1 MVAIVQSR
9 VNRIERGELNVPNLR
24 IWSSKQAES
33 RRLSATLE
41 LRSVL
46 MPTFLFIQVTDSSAS
61 RPSRRAKSGVAAGR
75 LFSLPALIAPIL
87 TLPHE
92 KSAADLSALS
102 WREGAENERDV
113 NSRQPHFL
121 LSEPLFS

>member
-1 MVAIVQSR
+1 MQRILRHLGRPPMHPRRGRRGRHPGNSR
-9 VNRIERGELNVPNLR
+9 TTDDQTRGRSRIR
-24 IWSSKQAES
+24 
-33 RRLSATLE
+33 RRLLKAL
-41 LRSVL
+41 
-46 MPTFLFIQVTDSSAS
+46 
-61 RPSRRAKSGVAAGR
+61 RRAKSGVAAGR
-75 LFSLPALIAPIL
+75 LFSLPALISPIL

>member
-1 MVAIVQSR
+1 MRVAEGRIVEPKQRSGATNPATPRSPTDAPEARPARAPPGQLATTDDQTRGRSR
-9 VNRIERGELNVPNLR
+9 IR
-24 IWSSKQAES
+24 
-33 RRLSATLE
+33 RRLLKAL
-41 LRSVL
+41 
-46 MPTFLFIQVTDSSAS
+46 
-61 RPSRRAKSGVAAGR
+61 RRAKSGVAAGR
-75 LFSLPALIAPIL
+75 LFSLPALISPIL